1 MRKRKKPVVLFVD
14 DAHDLNRNTLIA
26 LKRLIELV
34 EGGGAKLSVVLAG
47 HSRLRN
53 ELRETMMEEIG
64 YRTAIYSI
72 EGVTGSQRE
81 DMTWLIDTCAIDG
94 VGIDDVLEPAAV
106 DLLAARLRTP
116 LQIEQHLI
124 LPPKPGFR
132 RMRNLSP
139 KRLLIPSC
147 RNRSTASRRRSIATP
162 TRPRC

>member
-47 HSRLRN
+47 HPRLRN

-64 YRTAIYSI
+64 YRTAIYSL

-81 DMTWLIDTCAIDG
+81 YMTWLIDTCAIDG
-94 VGIDDVLEPAAV
+94 VGIDDYWSRP
-106 DLLAARLRTP
+106 LLTSWRRAYAHRCRSSSTSFSR
-116 LQIEQHLI
+116 
-124 LPPKPGFR
+124 PKPGFR

-139 KRLLIPSC
+139 KRLLISSC